1 MTSRPL
7 SEARRA
13 VLFSQLA
20 SLLAPPLRDI
30 RPLSRCERCDE
41 FDAVCK
47 CACGY
52 CGEKD
57 ECGCPEDDF
66 QASENHLTR
75 FG

>member
-7 SEARRA
+7 SESDYA
-13 VLFSQLA
+13 A
-20 SLLAPPLRDI
+20 SVELWTVLAPPLRDI

-41 FDAVCK
+41 LDAVCR

-52 CGEKD
+52 CGAKD
-57 ECGCPEDDF
+57 ECQCLEDDF
-66 QASENHLTR
+66 HAFENHLTR